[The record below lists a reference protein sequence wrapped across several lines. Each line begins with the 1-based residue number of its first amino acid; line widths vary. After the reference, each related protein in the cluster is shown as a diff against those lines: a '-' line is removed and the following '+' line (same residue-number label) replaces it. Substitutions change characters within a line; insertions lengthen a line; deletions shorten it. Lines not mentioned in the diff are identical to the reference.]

1 MRQYENL
8 DEDTFRKILDKKVFK
23 DKRKNITEVINS
35 RKPVVKDIKKIFGE
49 EPIVNAD
56 YDNGLGINGITGMVK
71 LHNFIFLGIEAQT
84 KLSYPVYMIL
94 YVARYDT
101 DWDDDNIIRT
111 ANIRAYVPE
120 NGNTF
125 NPETRRPYSLSK
137 TPKGLQCNH
146 DMLITDIAK
155 HFYEWWQNYTPI
167 FERIE

>member
-1 MRQYENL
+1 MRKYEKL
-8 DEDTFRKILDKKVFK
+8 DEDTFRKILTEKVFK
-23 DKRKNITEVINS
+23 DRKKSVADVINS

>member
-8 DEDTFRKILDKKVFK
+8 DEDTFRKILDQKVFK

-56 YDNGLGINGITGMVK
+56 YENGLGINGITGIVK
-71 LHNFIFLGIEAQT
+71 LYNFMFLGIEAQT

-101 DWDDDNIIRT
+101 DYYDDNIISI

-125 NPETRRPYSLSK
+125 NPETRRPYSLSNV
-137 TPKGLQCNH
+137 PQGLKCDH
-146 DMLITDIAK
+146 SMLITDIAK